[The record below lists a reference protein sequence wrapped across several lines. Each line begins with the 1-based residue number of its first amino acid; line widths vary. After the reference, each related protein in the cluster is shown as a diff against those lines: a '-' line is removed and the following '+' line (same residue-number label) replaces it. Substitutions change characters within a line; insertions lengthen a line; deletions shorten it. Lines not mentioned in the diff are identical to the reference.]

1 MKNKLPNKQRI
12 KLFLANVLAFA
23 LVFFALGIIVTQVL
37 SLSAYRETD
46 QQLTQAT
53 SDSPA
58 IQLELARLQENDPTF
73 RFDDTKRQDG
83 PKPMFN
89 NQVILWSADGEI
101 LNKEAL
107 GSRYAQFESLTLS
120 TKNLDTIQT
129 IELDDQNTST
139 TADFRSVI
147 RKAPTNDANVA
158 YVQVLANTNQIK
170 SALGNFK
177 AILIACMIIF
187 WFLSIGI
194 SYLLASLSMRPILA
208 SWKRQQEFVENASHE
223 LRTPL
228 AIIQNSL
235 QHLFTKPNQTILEE
249 SESIAQALTET
260 RRLTGLTNDLL
271 TIARNDSNQ
280 QVVAYETITLQ
291 PFLEELSRPFQE
303 MAEIDD
309 KRLRLQPL
317 EDPTQTWTVDP
328 KKIHQVL
335 VILLDNA
342 LKYTRAQDEIFI
354 VSHVTNKEWRLT
366 VSNTGPSIA
375 DEDKKHLFDRFYRE
389 DHSRAKETGGYGLGL
404 AIAKQ
409 LIEEHHG
416 EITVKDFLYQDH
428 VGVSFEFKLPK
439 KHLTTA

>member
-1 MKNKLPNKQRI
+1 MKAKLPNKQRI
-12 KLFLANVLAFA
+12 RLFLANVLAFA
-23 LVFFALGIIVTQVL
+23 LVFFALGVIVLQVL

-46 QQLTQAT
+46 QQLTQTT
-53 SDSPA
+53 SNSPL
-58 IQLELARLQENDPTF
+58 IQLEIQRYQENDPTLRLDVDK
-73 RFDDTKRQDG
+73 RFKDDS

-89 NQVILWSADGEI
+89 NQVILWSKDGQI

-107 GSRYAQFESLTLS
+107 GSRYAQFESLTLN
-120 TKNLDTIQT
+120 TKELDSIQT
-129 IELDDQNTST
+129 LQLEDQASNTS
-139 TADFRSVI
+139 DFRSVI
-147 RKAPTNDANVA
+147 RKAPDNNSDIA
-158 YVQVLANTNQIK
+158 YVQILANTNQIK
-170 SALGNFK
+170 SALTNFK
-177 AILIACMIIF
+177 AILVVCMVIF

-194 SYLLASLSMRPILA
+194 SYILASLSMRPIVA

-249 SESIAQALTET
+249 SESIAQALAET

-280 QVVAYETITLQ
+280 QVVEYQEVALQ
-291 PFLEELSRPFQE
+291 PFLEELLRPFQE
-303 MAEIDD
+303 MAQLDG
-309 KRLRLQPL
+309 KQLLLQPL
-317 EDPTQTWTVDP
+317 EDPEQTWSFDR

-342 LKYTRAQDEIFI
+342 LKYTKAQDQIF
-354 VSHVTNKEWRLT
+354 VVTKTTSKDWR
-366 VSNTGPSIA
+366 VMVINTGPGIA
-375 DEDKKHLFDRFYRE
+375 DKDKEHLFDRFYRE

-409 LIEEHHG
+409 LIQEHHG
-416 EITVKDFLYQDH
+416 DITVKDFNYQNQI
-428 VGVSFEFKLPK
+428 GVTFEFKLPK
-439 KHLTTA
+439 K

>member
-1 MKNKLPNKQRI
+1 MKAKLPNKQRI
-12 KLFLANVLAFA
+12 RLFLANVLAFA
-23 LVFFALGIIVTQVL
+23 LVFFALGVIVLQVL

-46 QQLTQAT
+46 QQLTQTT
-53 SDSPA
+53 SDSPTV
-58 IQLELARLQENDPTF
+58 QLEITRYQENDPTLHLDENKPF
-73 RFDDTKRQDG
+73 KEG

-89 NQVILWSADGEI
+89 NQVILWSKDGTI

-120 TKNLDTIQT
+120 TKNLDSIQT
-129 IELDDQNTST
+129 VQLEDQSSN
-139 TADFRSVI
+139 TADFRSII
-147 RKAPTNDANVA
+147 RKAPENDANIA

-170 SALGNFK
+170 SALTNFR

-194 SYLLASLSMRPILA
+194 SFLLANLSMRPIVA

-228 AIIQNSL
+228 TIIQNSL
-235 QHLFTKPNQTILEE
+235 QHLFTKPDRTILDE

-280 QVVAYETITLQ
+280 QVLDYQEVTIQ
-291 PFLEELSRPFQE
+291 SFLDELIKPFQE
-303 MAEIDD
+303 MAQLED
-309 KRLRLQPL
+309 KTLLLQPL
-317 EDPTQTWTVDP
+317 DNPNQTWVVDR

-335 VILLDNA
+335 VILFDNA
-342 LKYTRAQDEIFI
+342 LKYTRPQDEIF
-354 VSHVTNKEWRLT
+354 VVATTTNKEWRVT
-366 VSNTGPSIA
+366 VSNTGPSIS
-375 DEDKKHLFDRFYRE
+375 DQDKQHLFDRFYRE

-416 EITVKDFLYQDH
+416 EITVKDFNYH
-428 VGVSFEFKLPK
+428 HKVGVTFEFKLPK
-439 KHLTTA
+439 K